1 MKKIF
6 VTGGA
11 GFIGSHVCQLLTKK
25 GFKTFCFDNLSRG
38 NKSFVKWGEFIKGD
52 LQNFKE
58 IENSLC
64 KIEPDCVIHLASY
77 ADIGESN
84 EKPDMY
90 YTNNIFSTI
99 NLINAMS
106 KHKITKLIFSSS
118 CSVFGNTKKKKI
130 SENHEKNPVSPYAV
144 SKFFCEK
151 IIHDCANKNK
161 INYLILRYFN
171 AAGCDPESNI
181 GEDPLKSNRII
192 PRIISTYLK
201 KKRNLF
207 INGNNFKT
215 KDGTCVRDYVHVK
228 DVAYAHY
235 QGLKFLK
242 SNKQNECINIGSGV
256 GSSIFDI
263 INESKKFFK
272 NDINLKFVKKRFGD
286 ADTLVSS
293 INKAR
298 KVLDWKPKNSSLKKI
313 INDTIVWQKKQ

>member
-118 CSVFGNTKKKKI
+118 C
-130 SENHEKNPVSPYAV
+130 
-144 SKFFCEK
+144 
-151 IIHDCANKNK
+151 
-161 INYLILRYFN
+161 
-171 AAGCDPESNI
+171 
-181 GEDPLKSNRII
+181 
-192 PRIISTYLK
+192 
-201 KKRNLF
+201 
-207 INGNNFKT
+207 
-215 KDGTCVRDYVHVK
+215 
-228 DVAYAHY
+228 
-235 QGLKFLK
+235 
-242 SNKQNECINIGSGV
+242 
-256 GSSIFDI
+256 
-263 INESKKFFK
+263 
-272 NDINLKFVKKRFGD
+272 
-286 ADTLVSS
+286 
-293 INKAR
+293 
-298 KVLDWKPKNSSLKKI
+298 
-313 INDTIVWQKKQ
+313 